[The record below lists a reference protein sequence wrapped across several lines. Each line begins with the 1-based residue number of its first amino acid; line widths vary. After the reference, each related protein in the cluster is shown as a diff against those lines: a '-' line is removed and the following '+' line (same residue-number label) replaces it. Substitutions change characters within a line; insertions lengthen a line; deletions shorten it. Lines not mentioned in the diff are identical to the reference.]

1 MVKEENNQREAAW
14 LLRDRETRTLTLGA
28 VCVMMWKMP
37 CSENSGEL
45 DFRERLFVFFA
56 TGLWGD
62 DGKATSGGLEFS
74 EVMGRL
80 RE

>member
-14 LLRDRETRTLTLGA
+14 LLRDREAHTLTLGA

-45 DFRERLFVFFA
+45 DFRERLFVFLPRGF
-56 TGLWGD
+56 GVMM
-62 DGKATSGGLEFS
+62 GKPRQEALNS
-74 EVMGRL
+74 VR
-80 RE
+80 